1 MGIAPSAA
9 LPRAARAAGRVLVL
23 GSRRN
28 EATASL
34 VDAWGVELCSPERAI
49 ATVTPADTVLGRLDV
64 LPTLDGVEPGLL
76 ALLACE
82 RRGADVLNPVAAL
95 LAAHDKLRT
104 ARLLAAAGVPHPR
117 VALVRR
123 RGDLPERAGPLVVK
137 PRFGSWG
144 RHVFWCDSRAELDDV
159 LDAVQDTPWFLRH
172 GALVQ
177 EAVPPLGHD
186 VRIVVA
192 GGRVVGAVERVAAP
206 GEWRTNVSL
215 GGAFRRF
222 EPDGDLCEL
231 ARTAAAVIGADLVG
245 VDLLPLEGGGHV
257 VLELNGAVDFD
268 ATAAR
273 AGHDVFADA
282 GAALGLDV

>member
-1 MGIAPSAA
+1 MGTA
-9 LPRAARAAGRVLVL
+9 LSVAHPRPTRGAGRVLVL

-28 EATASL
+28 AATASL
-34 VDAWGVELCSPERAI
+34 VDAWSVELCSPERALE
-49 ATVTPADTVLGRLDV
+49 TVTPADTVLGRLDV

-76 ALLACE
+76 ALLVCE
-82 RRGADVLNPVAAL
+82 RRGARVLNSVDAL

-104 ARLLAAAGVPHPR
+104 ARLLAAAGVPHPA

-123 RGDLPERAGPLVVK
+123 RGDLPASAGPLVVK
-137 PRFGSWG
+137 PRVGSWG

-159 LDAVQDTPWFLRH
+159 LASVEDTPWFLRH
-172 GALVQ
+172 GAIVQ
-177 EAVPPLGHD
+177 EALPPLGHD

-192 GGRVVGAVERVAAP
+192 AGRVVGAVERVAAP

-215 GGAFRRF
+215 GGSFRRF
-222 EPDGDLCEL
+222 EPDGDVCEL
-231 ARTAAAVIGADLVG
+231 ARTAAAAIGADLVG
-245 VDLLPLEGGGHV
+245 VDLLPLEAGGHV

-282 GAALGLDV
+282 RAALELDL